1 MLLYTLSKNM
11 VLDEEFALFYD
22 INTSKNKDF
31 EYWIYNAFNSDE
43 TSDDDCVEEFRFQKK

>member
-1 MLLYTLSKNM
+1 M

-43 TSDDDCVEEFRFQKK
+43 ISDDDCAEEFRFQKK